1 MINIAGASE
10 GRIAP
15 IIANLRKDKKGQS
28 LIVVSTLNRAK
39 RLASDLSFFSGENIY
54 ILPPEEESLIQ
65 FEARSN
71 DDLLKR
77 MSVLRAVSRGEDC
90 IVIAPVT
97 GAIKKLPPKEI
108 FAENVIEITRGEDID
123 LDKIR
128 EKLTLQ
134 GYERV
139 SMVEGRGE
147 YSVRGGILDVFTPDS
162 DNPYRI
168 ELFDGG
174 GLHSYF

>member
-1 MINIAGASE
+1 MR
-10 GRIAP
+10 RIS
-15 IIANLRKDKKGQS
+15 IFCL
-28 LIVVSTLNRAK
+28 
-39 RLASDLSFFSGENIY
+39 
-54 ILPPEEESLIQ
+54 PEEESLIQ

-90 IVIAPVT
+90 IGDRSRDRRDQKTSA
-97 GAIKKLPPKEI
+97 KEI

-168 ELFDGG
+168 ELFDTGG